1 MTNDVA
7 FCDLFFILSVVT
19 ERMIGSD
26 GAVMNDEVKIL
37 EMRHLVT

>member
-1 MTNDVA
+1 MA

-19 ERMIGSD
+19 ENIKGSD
-26 GAVMNDEVKIL
+26 GAMMNGEVKIL